1 MIAGLRYVTSLF
13 GYTMYH
19 SARMVVAAARGG
31 AENQEPGG
39 LYDTIPRDYG
49 RDVLRVNQV
58 PVEARGLGHVEGL
71 RNCVYV
77 ANHHS
82 WMDILAVLDV
92 LPGRVRFVAKA
103 GLGQVPLFGRAL
115 KVSGHVL
122 IDRADRSNALAGY
135 DQAAQAIRLGV
146 SPIVFAEGTRS
157 RTGRLQP
164 FKKGPF
170 VLAIA
175 AQVPVVPVF
184 IEGTDLILGPG
195 AFEPKPGKIIV
206 HIGRPIPTT
215 GLTYDDRDQ
224 LAAAA
229 RASILA
235 MGAVE

>member
-1 MIAGLRYVTSLF
+1 MISGLRYVTSLF

-19 SARMVVAAARGG
+19 SARLVVAAVHAEQESAR
-31 AENQEPGG
+31 PGG

-49 RDVLRVNQV
+49 RDLLRVNEV
-58 PVEARGLGHVEGL
+58 PVDVTGIEHVEGL
-71 RNCVYV
+71 RSCVYV

-82 WMDILAVLDV
+82 WMDILAVLDA

-103 GLGQVPLFGRAL
+103 ELGRMPLFGRAL

-122 IDRADRSNALAGY
+122 IDRRDRGNALAGY
-135 DQAAQAIRLGV
+135 EQAAQAIRQGV

-170 VLAIA
+170 VLAIV

-184 IEGTDLILGPG
+184 IEGSEVILGPG
-195 AFEPKPGKIIV
+195 AIEPKPGRITV
-206 HIGRPIPTT
+206 HIGRPISTA
-215 GLTYDDRDQ
+215 GLSYDDRER
-224 LAAAA
+224 LAVEA
-229 RASILA
+229 RQSILS

>member
-31 AENQEPGG
+31 EENVVPGG
-39 LYDTIPRDYG
+39 LFDTIPRDYG
-49 RDVLRVNQV
+49 RDLLRVNQV
-58 PVEARGLGHVEGL
+58 PAGVTGLAHVEGL
-71 RNCVYV
+71 RSCVYV

-82 WMDILAVLDV
+82 WMDILAVLDL

-122 IDRADRSNALAGY
+122 IDRHDRSNALAGY
-135 DQAAQAIRLGV
+135 QQAAEAIRQGI
-146 SPIVFAEGTRS
+146 SPVVFAEGTRS

-184 IEGTDLILGPG
+184 IEGSEVILRPG
-195 AFEPKPGKIIV
+195 SFEPKPGRITV
-206 HIGRPIPTT
+206 HIGNPISTE
-215 GLTYDDRDQ
+215 GLTYDDRER
-224 LAAAA
+224 LATEA
-229 RASILA
+229 RASILG
-235 MGAVE
+235 MGAIE

>member
-1 MIAGLRYVTSLF
+1 MIAGLRYVTTLF

-31 AENQEPGG
+31 EENAVPGG
-39 LYDTIPRDYG
+39 LFDSIPRDYG
-49 RDVLRVNQV
+49 RDILRANAV
-58 PVEARGLGHVEGL
+58 PVDVTGLAHVEGL
-71 RNCVYV
+71 RSCVYV

-82 WMDILAVLDV
+82 WMDILAVLDL

-122 IDRADRSNALAGY
+122 IDRQDRSNALAGY
-135 DQAAQAIRLGV
+135 DQAAQAIRQGI
-146 SPIVFAEGTRS
+146 SPVVFAEGTRS

-184 IEGTDLILGPG
+184 IEGSEIILGPG

-206 HIGRPIPTT
+206 HIGRPIPTQ
-215 GLTYDDRDQ
+215 GLSYDDREQ
-224 LAAAA
+224 LAVQA
-229 RASILA
+229 RSAILA
-235 MGAVE
+235 MGAIE

>member
-1 MIAGLRYVTSLF
+1 MIAGLRYVTTLF

-19 SARMVVAAARGG
+19 SARMVVAAAR
-31 AENQEPGG
+31 AEQESARPGG

-49 RDVLRVNQV
+49 RDLLRANHV
-58 PVEARGLGHVEGL
+58 PVETTGLDRVEGL
-71 RNCVYV
+71 RSCVYV

-82 WMDILAVLDV
+82 WMDILAVLDA

-103 GLGQVPLFGRAL
+103 ELGRMPLFGRAL
-115 KVSGHVL
+115 RVSGHVL
-122 IDRADRSNALAGY
+122 IDRHDRGNALAGY
-135 DQAAQAIRLGV
+135 EQAANAIRQGV
-146 SPIVFAEGTRS
+146 SPIVFAEGRRS

-184 IEGTDLILGPG
+184 IEGSEMILGPG
-195 AFEPKPGKIIV
+195 SFEPKPGRIIV
-206 HIGRPIPTT
+206 HIGRPIETA
-215 GLTYDDRDQ
+215 GMVYDDRER
-224 LAAAA
+224 LVVEA
-229 RASILA
+229 RRSILA